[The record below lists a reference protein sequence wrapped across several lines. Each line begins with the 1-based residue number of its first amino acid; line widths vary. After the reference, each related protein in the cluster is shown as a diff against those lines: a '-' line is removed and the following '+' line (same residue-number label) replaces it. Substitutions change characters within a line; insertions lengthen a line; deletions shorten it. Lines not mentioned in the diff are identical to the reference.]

1 MSDSP
6 AAPKHV
12 LVPIDGSPQSERA
25 FEFALSFDDAKLTL
39 LTVIDPVDTDPLS
52 TGYQSPTG
60 VPGLPGYSEEWYEGV
75 RNEARDLHEELRE
88 RADDPDRIEG
98 SEVVFGRP
106 AKEICAYVGDHDV
119 DHVVVGA
126 HGRTGITRV
135 LLGNTAESVVRRSP
149 VNVTVVR

>member
-6 AAPKHV
+6 APKHV
-12 LVPIDGSPQSERA
+12 LVPTDGSPQSERA
-25 FEFALSFDDAKLTL
+25 LDFALTFDDARITL
-39 LTVIDPVDTDPLS
+39 LTVIDPVDIDPLT

-60 VPGLPGYSEEWYEGV
+60 VPGMPGYSEEWYEGV
-75 RNEARDLHEELRE
+75 LDDAEALHERLRE

-98 SEVVFGRP
+98 GEFVFGRS
-106 AKEICAYVGDHDV
+106 ARRICAYVADHDV
-119 DHVVVGA
+119 DHVVMGA

-149 VNVTVVR
+149 ANVTVIR